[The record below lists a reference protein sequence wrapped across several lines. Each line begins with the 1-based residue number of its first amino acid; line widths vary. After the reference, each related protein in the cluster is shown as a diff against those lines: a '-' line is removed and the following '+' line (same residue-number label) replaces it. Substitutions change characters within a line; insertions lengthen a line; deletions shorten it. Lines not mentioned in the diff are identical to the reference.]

1 MTPMTQATHYR
12 PSHRVSILLFPI
24 ALAICAAIGSVGA
37 VVYAYC
43 MVYVPVAQLAFLLP
57 LLYGAAMG
65 AAVGFVFKQCKVRS
79 PLLTAFAAFV
89 ITAVSYGLS
98 WIPWA
103 YATLARAEAEVTL
116 LDVLFPPT
124 FIQILGGIYEYGAWS
139 IGSNG
144 EPVSGV
150 MLGVCWVMEAIFV
163 LAIAPAVALGIG
175 SSGVF
180 CEKCE
185 KWCTA
190 SRDVMRL
197 PADVQG
203 TVASRLDGQDV
214 RVLGEVGR
222 AQPYDNPFLRVDL
235 DSCLGCGETHTL
247 TVLHVMRTMQKNREQ
262 LHETKVVDHVFVT
275 REQAEW
281 LRRGM

>member
-1 MTPMTQATHYR
+1 MTPATHYR

-24 ALAICAAIGSVGA
+24 ALAASAAVALVSA
-37 VVYAYC
+37 VVYAYS

-65 AAVGFVFKQCKVRS
+65 GLIGAIFKACKVRS
-79 PLLTAFAAFV
+79 PVVTGLSAFV
-89 ITAVSYGLS
+89 ITAGAYGLS

-103 YATLARAEAEVTL
+103 YATLARAEVEVTVF
-116 LDVLFPPT
+116 DVLFPPT
-124 FIQILGGIYEYGAWS
+124 LIEIIGGIYEYGAWS
-139 IGSNG
+139 IGSGGG
-144 EPVSGV
+144 EPVHGV

-163 LAIAPAVALGIG
+163 LAVAPFVAMAVG

-185 KWCTA
+185 RWCTRSA
-190 SRDVMRL
+190 DLMRL
-197 PADVQG
+197 PAEVQG
-203 TVASRLDGQDV
+203 TVAPRLDGQDV

-222 AQPYDNPFLRVDL
+222 AEPYDNPFLRVDL
-235 DSCLGCGETHTL
+235 CSCPGCGETHTL
-247 TVLHVMRTMQKNREQ
+247 SVVHVMRTQQKNREQ